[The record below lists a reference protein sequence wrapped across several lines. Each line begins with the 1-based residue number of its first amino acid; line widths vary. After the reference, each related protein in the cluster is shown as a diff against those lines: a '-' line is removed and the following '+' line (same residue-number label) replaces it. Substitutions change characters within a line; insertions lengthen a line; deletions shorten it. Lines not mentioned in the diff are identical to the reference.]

1 MSSLVQALR
10 RASARLSRGAHRCSS
25 TAAEAP
31 SHPVVR
37 SDSHGFHPE
46 HLNEIPAGFA
56 HAPLV
61 LGVAG
66 AIPFVALA
74 APVRPLLDD
83 YVPSA
88 LFPAARSAGVPGE
101 VRRCD
106 LVLLGRHALGLGL
119 RRVRGRG
126 RGRVRQ
132 DRVRARAPRRAPRR
146 SGARFAYGVVP
157 SLVAWAALAM
167 PLPQQ
172 LAAVSLSLVA
182 ALGADAAFAS
192 ERMMPRWLM
201 PLRFGLTGTAAVCLL
216 ASVPAAIEAQREE
229 LKREAENRELR
240 RRAPKTREALARA
253 SGRSPPR
260 NKPPRRRGRR
270 SRALEAELDKA
281 DRRAEGAEAELRMT
295 QGARGGG
302 GGGGGG
308 APRDHRRGGG
318 GGARARPPRRR
329 GWRTWRRRRRRSARR
344 RRRREL
350 SPRGRP
356 RPGARGRA
364 RRKGRRRRRRRRTR
378 RGGTARGA
386 DERRRRARDDVHV
399 IRYYCDEPQV
409 SRGASPPPRSSS
421 ASRRSGRFARPA
433 LRLGFTGR

>member
-10 RASARLSRGAHRCSS
+10 RASARLSRGARRCSS

-88 LFPAARSAGVPGE
+88 LFPAARSAEYQAKYGAAI
-101 VRRCD
+101 
-106 LVLLGRHALGLGL
+106 LSFLGGMHWGWASGGFA
-119 RRVRGRG
+119 GAG
-126 RGRVRQ
+126 A
-132 DRVRARAPRRAPRR
+132 DAFAKTASEPARRAALLAGP
-146 SGARFAYGVVP
+146 ARFAYGVVP

-240 RRAPKTREALARA
+240 RRAPKTREALATRE
-253 SGRSPPR
+253 RSLAAAEQAAAKAR
-260 NKPPRRRGRR
+260 EEIA
-270 SRALEAELDKA
+270 ALEAALAKA
-281 DRRAEGAEAELRMT
+281 DRRAVGAEAELRLT
-295 QGARGGG
+295 QGAREAEAAAAEARRRSSPRRRRRRARSSPPRDAGGEPGGG
-302 GGGGGG
+302 GGGEARDGGGG
-308 APRDHRRGGG
+308 ASCRRGEDQDRGRGGEPEGRGGG
-318 GGARARPPRRR
+318 GDAADGRVAAAPREGRMNEAAARE
-329 GWRTWRRRRRRSARR
+329 G
-344 RRRREL
+344 
-350 SPRGRP
+350 
-356 RPGARGRA
+356 
-364 RRKGRRRRRRRRTR
+364 
-378 RGGTARGA
+378 
-386 DERRRRARDDVHV
+386 
-399 IRYYCDEPQV
+399 
-409 SRGASPPPRSSS
+409 
-421 ASRRSGRFARPA
+421 
-433 LRLGFTGR
+433 

>member
-1 MSSLVQALR
+1 M
-10 RASARLSRGAHRCSS
+10 
-25 TAAEAP
+25 
-31 SHPVVR
+31 R

-88 LFPAARSAGVPGE
+88 LFPAARSAEYQAKYGAAI
-101 VRRCD
+101 
-106 LVLLGRHALGLGL
+106 LSFLGGMHWGWASGGFA
-119 RRVRGRG
+119 GAG
-126 RGRVRQ
+126 A
-132 DRVRARAPRRAPRR
+132 DAFAKTASEPARRAALLAGP
-146 SGARFAYGVVP
+146 ARFAYGVVP

-229 LKREAENRELR
+229 LKREAETE
-240 RRAPKTREALARA
+240 
-253 SGRSPPR
+253 S
-260 NKPPRRRGRR
+260 
-270 SRALEAELDKA
+270 
-281 DRRAEGAEAELRMT
+281 
-295 QGARGGG
+295 
-302 GGGGGG
+302 
-308 APRDHRRGGG
+308 
-318 GGARARPPRRR
+318 
-329 GWRTWRRRRRRSARR
+329 
-344 RRRREL
+344 
-350 SPRGRP
+350 
-356 RPGARGRA
+356 
-364 RRKGRRRRRRRRTR
+364 
-378 RGGTARGA
+378 
-386 DERRRRARDDVHV
+386 
-399 IRYYCDEPQV
+399 
-409 SRGASPPPRSSS
+409 
-421 ASRRSGRFARPA
+421 
-433 LRLGFTGR
+433 

>member
-10 RASARLSRGAHRCSS
+10 RASARLSRGARRCSS

-88 LFPAARSAGVPGE
+88 LFPAARSAEYQAKYGAAI
-101 VRRCD
+101 
-106 LVLLGRHALGLGL
+106 LSFLGGMHWGWASGGFA
-119 RRVRGRG
+119 GAG
-126 RGRVRQ
+126 A
-132 DRVRARAPRRAPRR
+132 DAFAKTASEPARRAALLAGP
-146 SGARFAYGVVP
+146 ARFAYGVVP

-240 RRAPKTREALARA
+240 RRAPKTREALATRE
-253 SGRSPPR
+253 RSLAAAEQAAAKAR
-260 NKPPRRRGRR
+260 EEIA
-270 SRALEAELDKA
+270 ALEAELDKA

-295 QGARGGG
+295 QGAREAEAAAAEARREIVAAEAAAARAQLAAAETRVANLEAEAEAKRATEEAARAVAAGKTKT
-302 GGGGGG
+302 GG
-308 APRDHRRGGG
+308 AGESPKEGAAEVTPPTDASLRHRARGG
-318 GGARARPPRRR
+318 
-329 GWRTWRRRRRRSARR
+329 
-344 RRRREL
+344 
-350 SPRGRP
+350 
-356 RPGARGRA
+356 
-364 RRKGRRRRRRRRTR
+364 
-378 RGGTARGA
+378 
-386 DERRRRARDDVHV
+386 
-399 IRYYCDEPQV
+399 
-409 SRGASPPPRSSS
+409 
-421 ASRRSGRFARPA
+421 
-433 LRLGFTGR
+433 